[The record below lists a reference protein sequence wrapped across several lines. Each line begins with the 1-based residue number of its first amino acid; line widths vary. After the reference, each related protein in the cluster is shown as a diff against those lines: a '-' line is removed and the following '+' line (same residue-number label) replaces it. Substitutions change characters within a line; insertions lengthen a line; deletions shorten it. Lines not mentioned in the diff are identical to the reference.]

1 MKKPEGIT
9 FIFKIWGNRNA
20 LVLDKNMRDDN
31 CTIFTMI
38 KIFLL
43 KLFLGGTNKVK

>member
-1 MKKPEGIT
+1 MKKFEGII
-9 FIFKIWGNRNA
+9 FIFKIWGNRIV

-31 CTIFTMI
+31 CIIFIMI

-43 KLFLGGTNKVK
+43 KLFLGGINKVK